1 MERRIAA
8 LEAGVAKGDPVAAR
22 LERGDAVSEREWLT
36 LCERIRAPLRLGV
49 WQPAHSTW
57 RAGR

>member
-22 LERGDAVSEREWLT
+22 LERGDAVSEREWLAFIQ
-36 LCERIRAPLRLGV
+36 RMQSRDVGV
-49 WQPAHSTW
+49 WTPSHASW
-57 RAGR
+57 RGGR